1 METPDRTI
9 DLVRFWFTLALTPGI
24 GRALVRALIDEPET
38 PRDLHALADRLAP
51 QNAGLACALIAP
63 PDALRA
69 ALEASLVWSLG
80 NDCHLI
86 TIDHPHYP
94 ALLRQIADPPPVLHV
109 HGQRDAL
116 TTPALA
122 IVGSRNA
129 TLDGLRFARS
139 IGAELAREGL
149 AIASGLAAGIDHAA
163 HLGALD
169 APGVSL
175 AVLGTGI
182 NECYPSTH
190 RATAA
195 RIAERGAVIS
205 ELPIGSPALPHH
217 FPRRNRIIAGLSL
230 GILVVQAARRSGSLI
245 TARLGIEY
253 GRDVMA
259 IPGPIQS
266 PLHKGCHQLLRE
278 GAALVESSEDVWAAI
293 GSTWLGRRADRAGV
307 PGPAQQGR
315 ESTAGRAPSGAEP
328 CAHPGWL
335 LLEPWG
341 WCPFEPE
348 AFAAQAGLTAGQS
361 AQILIELELDG
372 AIERLADGRLQRV
385 DR

>member
-1 METPDRTI
+1 MKTSEPTI
-9 DLVRFWFTLALTPGI
+9 DAVRFWFTLALTPGI
-24 GRALVRALIDEPET
+24 GRALVRTLIDEPET
-38 PRDLHALADRLAP
+38 PRDLHAFAERLAP
-51 QNAGLACALIAP
+51 HNAGLACALIAP

-69 ALEASLVWSLG
+69 ALDASLAWSLG
-80 NDCHLI
+80 HDCHLI
-86 TIDHPHYP
+86 TLDHPDYP

-116 TTPALA
+116 KKSALA

-129 TLDGLRFARS
+129 TLDGLRSARS
-139 IGAELAREGL
+139 MSSELAREGL

-169 APGVSL
+169 ALGVSL
-175 AVLGTGI
+175 AVIGTGI
-182 NECYPSTH
+182 DECYPSAH
-190 RATAA
+190 RTTAT

-205 ELPIGSPALPHH
+205 ELPLGSQALPHH
-217 FPRRNRIIAGLSL
+217 FPRRNRIIAGLSA

-245 TARLGIEY
+245 TARLGLDY
-253 GRDVMA
+253 GREVMA
-259 IPGPIQS
+259 IPGPVQS

-278 GAALVESSEDVWAAI
+278 GAALVESSEDIWEAI
-293 GSTWLGRRADRAGV
+293 GGGWLGRRSD
-307 PGPAQQGR
+307 PAAV
-315 ESTAGRAPSGAEP
+315 TAPARQDGALSLEHAPSGSGP
-328 CAHPGWL
+328 FAHPGRR

-348 AFAAQAGLTAGQS
+348 AFAAHAELTAGQA
-361 AQILIELELDG
+361 AQILLELELDG

-385 DR
+385 ER